1 MGLFN
6 ITSYN
11 QFVQTPHFVY
21 AATMTASRINVAC
34 QAKDTGSSAGLEEL
48 TSESSKK
55 KERLSRK
62 ERTALVESFVLK

>member
-1 MGLFN
+1 
-6 ITSYN
+6 
-11 QFVQTPHFVY
+11 
-21 AATMTASRINVAC
+21 MTASRINVAC
-34 QAKDTGSSAGLEEL
+34 QAKDAGSSAGLEEL